1 MLPVSTTT
9 DFMYLQLVTQCHRIW
24 HDMCLPGDP
33 KKMIPLIVLICQF
46 KRKSSI
52 KDLFNGIVAKHLE
65 VICAKDGRYIFIN
78 KNVMSISVKHD
89 FQDNIYKFQ
98 QKCAKG
104 ALRYNVTKL
113 WQSIF
118 EKVVGLSRWNY
129 WWVILYVSA
138 F

>member
-1 MLPVSTTT
+1 
-9 DFMYLQLVTQCHRIW
+9 MYTLLQRIKKINASFIIKVTS
-24 HDMCLPGDP
+24 LTVPGDP
-33 KKMIPLIVLICQF
+33 KKTIPLIVLICQF

-98 QKCAKG
+98 
-104 ALRYNVTKL
+104 
-113 WQSIF
+113 
-118 EKVVGLSRWNY
+118 
-129 WWVILYVSA
+129 
-138 F
+138 

>member
-1 MLPVSTTT
+1 MSRNGRLRFFAKVLPEHKGV
-9 DFMYLQLVTQCHRIW
+9 HRV
-24 HDMCLPGDP
+24 PGDP

-78 KNVMSISVKHD
+78 KKVMTISVKHD

-98 QKCAKG
+98 
-104 ALRYNVTKL
+104 
-113 WQSIF
+113 
-118 EKVVGLSRWNY
+118 
-129 WWVILYVSA
+129 
-138 F
+138 